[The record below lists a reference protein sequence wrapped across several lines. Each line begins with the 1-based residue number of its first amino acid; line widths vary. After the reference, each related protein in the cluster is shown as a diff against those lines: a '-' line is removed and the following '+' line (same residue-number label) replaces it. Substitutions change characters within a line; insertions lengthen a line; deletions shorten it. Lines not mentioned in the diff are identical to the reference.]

1 MEKSLRNEE
10 ACPQLLDL
18 IPKEREWLVNRDGER
33 RHGFPEEKKLEL
45 RLGPPGEDW
54 SVKDNNKNNQRQ
66 RDESLL
72 SLGYFSSRTHNNSN
86 GSQTQMFAASSE
98 NPVGAVL
105 SSPWPSSSA
114 YQGKNHNQQQTKA
127 PSFLQ
132 FPSTPQS
139 LPVMAQEASQPCC
152 TKVVD
157 LQSAEKKGF
166 SPSSAKTA
174 VPNSSQKRCFSFFLS
189 YVYFLFFLSFGQR
202 IFIHTVS
209 RCLMLCGPCIIALF
223 LYVSNA

>member
-1 MEKSLRNEE
+1 MRNEE

-54 SVKDNNKNNQRQ
+54 SVRDNSKNNQRQ

-72 SLGYFSSRTHNNSN
+72 SLGYFSPRTSRTNNNNN
-86 GSQTQMFAASSE
+86 GSQAQMFAASSE

-105 SSPWPSSSA
+105 SSPWPPSA
-114 YQGKNHNQQQTKA
+114 YQGKNHNQQQTKP

-174 VPNSSQKRCFSFFLS
+174 VPNSSQKRCFSFFFS
-189 YVYFLFFLSFGQR
+189 CVYFLFFIIR
-202 IFIHTVS
+202 TEDIHSYSVTLLDVVWS
-209 RCLMLCGPCIIALF
+209 MHNCSICLCF
-223 LYVSNA
+223 